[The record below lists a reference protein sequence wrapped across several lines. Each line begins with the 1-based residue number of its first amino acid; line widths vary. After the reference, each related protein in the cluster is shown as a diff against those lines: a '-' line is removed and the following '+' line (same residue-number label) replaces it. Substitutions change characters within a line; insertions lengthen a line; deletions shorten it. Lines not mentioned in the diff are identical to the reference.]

1 MEVVYYMQHPTNLDQ
16 IPDYQRRVYRQAELI
31 DYSVQI
37 MRDIAEQFLDEVA
50 TVNARLEVINS
61 ICRKGQGIQD

>member
-1 MEVVYYMQHPTNLDQ
+1 MQHAANLDQ
-16 IPDYQRRVYRQAELI
+16 IPDYQRRVHRQVELI

-37 MRDIAEQFLDEVA
+37 MRDIAEQILDEVT

-61 ICRKGQGIQD
+61 ICSQEQETRG